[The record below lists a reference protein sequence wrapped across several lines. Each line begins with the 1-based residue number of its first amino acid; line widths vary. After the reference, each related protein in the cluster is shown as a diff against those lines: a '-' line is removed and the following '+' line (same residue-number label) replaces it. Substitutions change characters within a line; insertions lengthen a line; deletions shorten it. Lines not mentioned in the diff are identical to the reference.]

1 VRPDGRPHAA
11 PLWIVIAGG
20 RLWFSTPRTTTKAK
34 NLRADGRIAL
44 HVDSGDVV
52 TIIEGRAL
60 PGRADDDVLAAYSD
74 KYGETAP
81 DPDSFWVVEVESALA
96 WRGHLG
102 SEQVQATRF
111 TPA

>member
-1 VRPDGRPHAA
+1 MHAAPPRFAPPSASLLTWEWVLDHLAGCRNAWLSTVRPDGRPHAA

-52 TIIEGRAL
+52 TIIEGQAL
-60 PGRADDDVLAAYSD
+60 PGRA
-74 KYGETAP
+74 
-81 DPDSFWVVEVESALA
+81 
-96 WRGHLG
+96 
-102 SEQVQATRF
+102 
-111 TPA
+111 